1 MKSFLEL
8 YATRL
13 LVGIVLASSAV
24 FAQAVLTR
32 SQALEAARNSASV
45 LAAQARVAAS
55 EAQASAA
62 GLPIS
67 GTANAGYAM
76 PAVNPPTN
84 ASAHI
89 PGPPMKNATMM
100 HAVHE
105 DVEHGVA
112 SVHVLERVAAVNLDG
127 SVLFLRPFGPRRDSK
142 DDDSDTFAAAW
153 RKCLPKGAV
162 PIS

>member
-1 MKSFLEL
+1 MKSSL
-8 YATRL
+8 L

-67 GTANAGYAM
+67 GTANAGYAWNGVD
-76 PAVNPPTN
+76 PKPPGWDAVQGDWTYGLQISYAGLFGEAGANRVTTGLN
-84 ASAHI
+84 
-89 PGPPMKNATMM
+89 
-100 HAVHE
+100 
-105 DVEHGVA
+105 VERARRAADALANEREQIVGHGVRSGSSLVIVIDRPA
-112 SVHVLERVAAVNLDG
+112 DERRA
-127 SVLFLRPFGPRRDSK
+127 R
-142 DDDSDTFAAAW
+142 
-153 RKCLPKGAV
+153 
-162 PIS
+162 